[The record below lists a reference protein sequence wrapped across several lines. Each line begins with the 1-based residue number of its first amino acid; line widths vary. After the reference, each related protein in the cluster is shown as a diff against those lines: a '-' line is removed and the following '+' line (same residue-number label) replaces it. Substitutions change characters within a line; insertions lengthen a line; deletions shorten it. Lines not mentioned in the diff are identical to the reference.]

1 MMKIKTKNAKKYK
14 KGKQLCCAGFF
25 FDTHTHT
32 IATSNN
38 KRTPATP
45 TNDHTPLNSPIH
57 QTLNAISLSFLP
69 V

>member
-1 MMKIKTKNAKKYK
+1 MRRNRRKENN
-14 KGKQLCCAGFF
+14 CAVLDFF

-45 TNDHTPLNSPIH
+45 TNDHTPLNSPIN